1 MLTEPPQGSSLA
13 KLKPCSNPG
22 RHSPSHK
29 LMCQMGLLQ
38 LLKSSF
44 PLSCMW
50 AETPNP
56 YDIFIKLPLSCRALS
71 IQNIEL
77 KFYFDVP
84 SVPGV
89 SFLQGRRWLHKAIEK
104 QTRVGCF
111 PFQKK
116 DLSQRLL
123 KHLSSPPSLLFPPP
137 DLLHG

>member
-1 MLTEPPQGSSLA
+1 MNHPQGSSLA

-22 RHSPSHK
+22 THSPSHK
-29 LMCQMGLLQ
+29 LYQMGLLQ

-56 YDIFIKLPLSCRALS
+56 YDTYMKLPLSCRAVS
-71 IQNIEL
+71 IQDIEL
-77 KFYFDVP
+77 KFHFDVP

-89 SFLQGRRWLHKAIEK
+89 SFFTGQEMVAQSHQEK

-111 PFQKK
+111 PFQKT
-116 DLSQRLL
+116 DLSQSLFKNL
-123 KHLSSPPSLLFPPP
+123 PCPPRLLFPPP
-137 DLLHG
+137 DLFHG